1 MEQGAR
7 SKEHG
12 GDFERG
18 RGGDWAAGLPAAIPW
33 RGTDKPY
40 HSLKSGALEV
50 FLFSV
55 ITHSGKPGSQ
65 CRKIKIPAAYGG
77 RE

>member
-1 MEQGAR
+1 VAKGSEAG
-7 SKEHG
+7 SEG
-12 GDFERG
+12 GDFARERL
-18 RGGDWAAGLPAAIPW
+18 GGGAMGLPSVIPLV
-33 RGTDKPY
+33 GTDKPY

-65 CRKIKIPAAYGG
+65 RRKIKIPPAYGG